1 MEYNP
6 TTFSLCL
13 TIWIDSNSTKVIDQ
27 SLFLCLIE
35 SIEETLSSFYRAY
48 QDHVK
53 RTIVCGHC
61 LNLGY
66 QTPMEISYEE
76 CVQLVTSSET
86 EAKIVKCGPAE
97 IPLEDLA
104 PDICFAN
111 LPILKVSCSFFF
123 LIFFFCPRHFWHFI
137 WLFQIGTT
145 SGFNQRRK
153 TWWRRF
159 RSCLQR

>member
-1 MEYNP
+1 M
-6 TTFSLCL
+6 
-13 TIWIDSNSTKVIDQ
+13 IDQ

-123 LIFFFCPRHFWHFI
+123 LLFFFFLSETFLTFHMIIPNWYDIRV
-137 WLFQIGTT
+137 
-145 SGFNQRRK
+145 
-153 TWWRRF
+153 
-159 RSCLQR
+159 